1 MPGAGWRMS
10 PTIDPKELKTLSDI
24 LALVLEDQPGQ
35 SASALEAIRARARK
49 NAVTGGALKN
59 LFVAIAP
66 NPPAQAAP
74 APRATRTRTPK
85 AATGS
90 PAEMQAARTR
100 ISQLTAD
107 LNRLDLELRE
117 AVSRNESMRSELNL
131 TRRARAE
138 AQQAA
143 MQAQAESRP
152 RTMLLVLSL
161 LCGVLVGIAG
171 SAVVRDMMPAHTITD
186 TSPLSP

>member
-1 MPGAGWRMS
+1 MS
-10 PTIDPKELKTLSDI
+10 PAIDPKELKTLSDI

-35 SASALEAIRARARK
+35 SANALEAIRARARK

-66 NPPAQAAP
+66 NPPAPNPSTQR
-74 APRATRTRTPK
+74 APRSRSAKT
-85 AATGS
+85 AAG

-117 AVSRNESMRSELNL
+117 AGSRNESMRAELNL

-138 AQQAA
+138 AQQA
-143 MQAQAESRP
+143 MLQAHAESSRP
-152 RTMLLVLSL
+152 RVLLLVLTL
-161 LCGVLVGIAG
+161 ICGILVGIAG
-171 SAVVRDMMPAHTITD
+171 SAVVGDLMPARGTD
-186 TSPLSP
+186 SSPLQQSP

>member
-1 MPGAGWRMS
+1 MS
-10 PTIDPKELKTLSDI
+10 PAIDPKELKTLSDI

-35 SASALEAIRARARK
+35 SASALEAIRSRARK

-66 NPPAQAAP
+66 NPPAQAAATK
-74 APRATRTRTPK
+74 APRARATK
-85 AATGS
+85 ASASGT
-90 PAEMQAARTR
+90 EMQAARTR

-117 AVSRNESMRSELNL
+117 AASRNESMRAELNL

-138 AQQAA
+138 AQQA
-143 MQAQAESRP
+143 MLQANAEHSRP
-152 RTMLLVLSL
+152 RVLLLVLTL
-161 LCGVLVGIAG
+161 VCGILVGIAG
-171 SAVVRDMMPAHTITD
+171 SAVVADLMPAHSPD
-186 TSPLSP
+186 TSPLQQSP